1 MNRQNSRKSMCNDA
15 ASDRFEKQSIGSFG
29 MKKFKEEN
37 PDVVEKPAKKGSF
50 SKFRPPGGNKSF

>member
-1 MNRQNSRKSMCNDA
+1 MYNDA

-37 PDVVEKPAKKGSF
+37 PDIVEKPAKKGSF